1 MAAAASVSIFGNTYS
16 DTPATVAA
24 DAPTGAA
31 AAIATGTPPTSGA
44 PTGIVS
50 PAHCELLDGVQR
62 IVDEAWQ
69 EHGPTIAGSVG
80 YKAVRMQS
88 ARDSHPPFPIFASM
102 LGAIP
107 SLANGHIP
115 PFASPCV
122 CPPVALI
129 DNCRLP
135 SMTVHVQHVDACVLM

>member
-24 DAPTGAA
+24 DTPTGAA

-62 IVDEAWQ
+62 IVDDAWLQ
-69 EHGPTIAGSVG
+69 WGPEIAGELG

-88 ARDSHPPFPIFASM
+88 ARGSHPQFPIFASM

-115 PFASPCV
+115 PVASPCV

-129 DNCRLP
+129 DSCRRP
-135 SMTVHVQHVDACVLM
+135 YMIAYVQHVDPCVLM

>member
-1 MAAAASVSIFGNTYS
+1 MAAAPVSIFQGAYS
-16 DTPATVAA
+16 DPPSVTADTSATAATAATSATAATPATAA
-24 DAPTGAA
+24 
-31 AAIATGTPPTSGA
+31 ATGTPPTSGA

-62 IVDEAWQ
+62 IVDDAWLQ
-69 EHGPTIAGSVG
+69 WGPEIAGELG

-88 ARDSHPPFPIFASM
+88 ARDSHPQFPIFASM

-115 PFASPCV
+115 PCA
-122 CPPVALI
+122 
-129 DNCRLP
+129 
-135 SMTVHVQHVDACVLM
+135 